1 MEHVL
6 AVEPRSDDDAPG
18 NQSEDS
24 KEKAPAPTAD
34 SGLSEQLKESERS
47 VLQSSAQQA
56 QAVPESQPQ
65 PNADSNVLAEIHRF
79 QRMEACLYKH
89 RKEWET
95 NVGPGN
101 WSVVDW
107 ERGSTESKRPSHTV
121 RTAVNAAWQTSDKVI
136 KQERQYE
143 RPDIFDPAHICDV
156 DDGKSCFESSYSKDA
171 YDTTIDWGNRRDR
184 LRRTFEW
191 DLDRMFL
198 REELQFKRL
207 AKRRINEAKKRQERR
222 MDEVDNELRGE
233 QKEGAALPD
242 APDTAGI
249 AVIWAEWYTFK
260 GLGQPNAKTVNSID
274 VLLGEPIVDDDVNAN
289 RFWFRTSDR
298 RVERSGITSTA
309 QVSNPPMDFAVS
321 PVPERIR
328 IRSDLLLR
336 TISELPGAEGRHLL
350 ELEESGVVF
359 TRPYKA
365 LHYLEEH
372 L

>member
-1 MEHVL
+1 
-6 AVEPRSDDDAPG
+6 
-18 NQSEDS
+18 
-24 KEKAPAPTAD
+24 
-34 SGLSEQLKESERS
+34 
-47 VLQSSAQQA
+47 
-56 QAVPESQPQ
+56 
-65 PNADSNVLAEIHRF
+65 
-79 QRMEACLYKH
+79 
-89 RKEWET
+89 
-95 NVGPGN
+95 
-101 WSVVDW
+101 
-107 ERGSTESKRPSHTV
+107 
-121 RTAVNAAWQTSDKVI
+121 
-136 KQERQYE
+136 
-143 RPDIFDPAHICDV
+143 
-156 DDGKSCFESSYSKDA
+156 
-171 YDTTIDWGNRRDR
+171 
-184 LRRTFEW
+184 
-191 DLDRMFL
+191 
-198 REELQFKRL
+198 
-207 AKRRINEAKKRQERR
+207 